1 MTRPAALLFDVFGT
15 LVDWRGSVARMAEEA
30 FGADVGV
37 DWHAFADAWRAEYQP
52 SMEEVRAGNR
62 GFVSLDVLHR
72 ENLDRILPRFGLDHL
87 DEAAR
92 QRATLFWHHLDPWP
106 DVVSGFQRLRRI
118 APLCAQSNGNVALM
132 LDLSRGKGL
141 HFDMIL
147 GAEITGHYKPQPEAY
162 LKACTLLGLEPGACM
177 MVAAH
182 NDDLAAARAC
192 GLRTAFVPRPREH
205 GAGQTTDLTADE
217 DWDLSAASMI
227 DLADQL
233 DAT

>member
-1 MTRPAALLFDVFGT
+1 MTRPAAFLFDVFGT

-30 FGADVGV
+30 FGADAGV

-52 SMEEVRAGNR
+52 SMEEVRVGNR
-62 GFVSLDVLHR
+62 GFVSLDILHR

-106 DVVSGFQRLRRI
+106 DVVPGFQRLRRI

-162 LKACTLLGLEPGACM
+162 LKACALLGLEPGLCM

-192 GLRTAFVPRPREH
+192 GLKTAFVPRPREH
-205 GAGQTTDLTADE
+205 GAGQTTDLTAEE

-233 DAT
+233 DAV